1 MSAVDRLTLAA
12 VRDAVAATPAA
23 VVVTVTTAAATVT
36 QKRWEKS
43 FVFACRRKLLERGML
58 IGGSVAGSGYVE
70 SPMAPTCDEVALL
83 SIG

>member
-1 MSAVDRLTLAA
+1 MSVVDRLTLAA
-12 VRDAVAATPAA
+12 VRDVVAATPAA
-23 VVVTVTTAAATVT
+23 VAVTVT

-43 FVFACRRKLLERGML
+43 FVFACRRKLLERAML